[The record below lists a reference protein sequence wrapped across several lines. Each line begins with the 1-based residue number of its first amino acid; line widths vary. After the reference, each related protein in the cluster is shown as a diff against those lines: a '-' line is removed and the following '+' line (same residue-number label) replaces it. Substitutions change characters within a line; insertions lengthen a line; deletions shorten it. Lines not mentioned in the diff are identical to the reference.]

1 MATLDTAPEDLSDK
15 LSTELMALDPDSV
28 KTNKCT
34 VTQLSETN
42 RYKIN
47 YSKARLT
54 DICQLSDEEL
64 NYAKKSTNY
73 CIQTKFSIILDPL
86 LRCLPRLL
94 TEV

>member
-1 MATLDTAPEDLSDK
+1 MSVIENAIVMMTARPTWQSGKVGLTGHRTRGPLRQAVHRAHGS
-15 LSTELMALDPDSV
+15 DPDLV

-54 DICQLSDEEL
+54 FVSLAM
-64 NYAKKSTNY
+64 NN
-73 CIQTKFSIILDPL
+73 
-86 LRCLPRLL
+86 
-94 TEV
+94 

>member
-1 MATLDTAPEDLSDK
+1 MSVIENANVMMTAQHGPPGRVARLASLDTAPEDLSDK
-15 LSTELMALDPDSV
+15 LSTELMPQDPDLV

-54 DICQLSDEEL
+54 FVSLAM
-64 NYAKKSTNY
+64 NN
-73 CIQTKFSIILDPL
+73 
-86 LRCLPRLL
+86 
-94 TEV
+94 

>member
-1 MATLDTAPEDLSDK
+1 MLMLWWQHGPPGRVARLATLDTAPEDLSDK
-15 LSTELMALDPDSV
+15 LSTELMAQDPDLV

-54 DICQLSDEEL
+54 FVSLAM
-64 NYAKKSTNY
+64 NN
-73 CIQTKFSIILDPL
+73 
-86 LRCLPRLL
+86 
-94 TEV
+94 